1 MFKLL
6 VLLMFVTFKSNASDY
21 IFLECNSW
29 GNDKTFELKGELDE
43 SGSNFLDGYL
53 DIKAYDQGKL
63 VFDKKRI
70 DSTGFF
76 WIDEVR
82 GQPVYLAELV
92 PINRVG
98 YSFLSIA
105 ANHPIQSGNSH
116 ITINNIKYLA
126 ECTTSYK

>member
-1 MFKLL
+1 MFITLNAQA
-6 VLLMFVTFKSNASDY
+6 SNY
-21 IFLECNSW
+21 VNLHCTGW
-29 GNDKTFELKGELDE
+29 GNQKTFELKGELDE

-63 VFDKKRI
+63 IFDKKRI

-76 WIDEVR
+76 WIDDVR

-126 ECTTSYK
+126 ECVTN

>member
-1 MFKLL
+1 MFLTL
-6 VLLMFVTFKSNASDY
+6 NAQASNY
-21 IFLECNSW
+21 VILRCTGW
-29 GNDKTFELKGELDE
+29 GNQKTFELQGELDE

-53 DIKAYDQGKL
+53 NIKAYDQGDL

-126 ECTTSYK
+126 ECITTYK